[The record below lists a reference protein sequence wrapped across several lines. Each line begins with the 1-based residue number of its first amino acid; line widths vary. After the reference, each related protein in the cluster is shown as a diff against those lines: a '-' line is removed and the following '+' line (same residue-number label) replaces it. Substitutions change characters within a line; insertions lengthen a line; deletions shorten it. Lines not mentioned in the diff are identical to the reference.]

1 MSAETRIRPARAR
14 SDYEA
19 CVALQRQVWGL
30 VDLEITPA
38 IQLIATIHAGGLL
51 LVAEEVNARIVG
63 FAYAFPAIGEGAAH
77 LHSDMLAVLPEARGR
92 GLGLRLK
99 WAQREEARRRGISL
113 LTWTFDPMQAHNASL
128 NLRHLGAIGIEFRPD
143 FYGTT
148 SSPLHHGLPT
158 DRLLVRWELDSPRVR
173 QRATTGPSAE
183 GGASAPRIN
192 EVAWCEGGPVS
203 GAPRLDLDA
212 PELRLDIPADWNALC
227 RVAPKEAAAFQAH
240 VAAAFQAYL
249 ARGYVAS
256 GFSPSTTGPFYLL
269 RREQEGAGT
278 RRRGPKAGR
287 HRRRSATTGPS
298 SIHSRSRRRGRR
310 QGRRGGAPAGRD
322 RR

>member
-1 MSAETRIRPARAR
+1 MSTETRIRPASAR

-30 VDLEITPA
+30 EDLEITPA
-38 IQLIATIHAGGLL
+38 IQLIATVHAGGLL
-51 LVAEEVNARIVG
+51 LVAEEVGARIVG
-63 FAYAFPAIGEGAAH
+63 FAYAFPALGDVGAH

-99 WAQREEARRRGISL
+99 WAQREEARRGGISL
-113 LTWTFDPMQAHNASL
+113 LTWTFDPMQARNASL
-128 NLRHLGAIGIEFRPD
+128 NLRHLGAIGTEFRPD

-148 SSPLHHGLPT
+148 TSPLHHGLPT
-158 DRLLVRWELDSPRVR
+158 NRLLVRWELDSPRVR
-173 QRATTGPSAE
+173 RRAAAGPPAE
-183 GGASAPRIN
+183 RGASAPRIN
-192 EVAWCEGGPVS
+192 EVAWREGRPVS

-212 PELRLDIPADWNALC
+212 PELRLEIPVDWNDLC
-227 RVAPKEAAAFQAH
+227 RAAPEEAAAFQVH

-249 ARGYVAS
+249 GRGYVAS
-256 GFSPSTTGPFYLL
+256 GFVPSMTCPFYLL

-278 RRRGPKAGR
+278 RHGPKVGR
-287 HRRRSATTGPS
+287 RRRRSAATGPRS
-298 SIHSRSRRRGRR
+298 TRSRTRGRGHHR
-310 QGRRGGAPAGRD
+310 GRRGGAPAGRG